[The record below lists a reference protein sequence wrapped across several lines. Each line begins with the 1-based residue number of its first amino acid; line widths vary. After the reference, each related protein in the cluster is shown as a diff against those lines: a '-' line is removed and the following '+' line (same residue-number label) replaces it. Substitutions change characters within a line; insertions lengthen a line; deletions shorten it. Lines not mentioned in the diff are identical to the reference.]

1 MVGRHTRGRRAMRI
15 EAILFVIMGLGF
27 RGLGFRILLNFWG
40 FRVLELRLSACRV

>member
-27 RGLGFRILLNFWG
+27 RGLGFYFIFGGLGFW
-40 FRVLELRLSACRV
+40 A